1 MGSIQ
6 RGGRM
11 RSAGRSW
18 PGAERMFIATDTV
31 VRDRAAGSITDL
43 FNPDGD
49 RAWLRGQRG
58 DGFDGMIPPFGAPLR
73 EAVSP
78 RCCDGPQGCDRWRRL
93 STATMARSRHRV
105 GADRPWGATF

>member
-6 RGGRM
+6 RGWRVG
-11 RSAGRSW
+11 SAGRSW
-18 PGAERMFIATDTV
+18 AGAERLFVAAVAV
-31 VRDRAAGSITDL
+31 VRDGAAGSITDL
-43 FNPDGD
+43 FHPAGD
-49 RAWLRGQRG
+49 RAWLRGHRG

-73 EAVSP
+73 EAVPP

-93 STATMARSRHRV
+93 STATRARSRHRV